1 MSKKI
6 EFFKYEVINTKKDK
20 KLIGEVFDFK
30 KVKTKGGPGD
40 GGRKP
45 GSTNKITLSKLSNKV
60 DNLTDN
66 LSKLAKIVTDG
77 FERQEKFNTRME
89 KEVSNL
95 RSDLNRIVKLNNLKH

>member
-1 MSKKI
+1 MYNMSKNNKVV
-6 EFFKYEVINTKKDK
+6 KYKVINTNIDK
-20 KLIGEVFDFK
+20 KFIGKDLDLQ
-30 KVKTKGGPGD
+30 KVKAKGGPGGD

-45 GSTNKITLSKLSNKV
+45 ASKNRMTL
-60 DNLTDN
+60 D
-66 LSKLAKIVTDG
+66 KLAKIVTDG

>member
-1 MSKKI
+1 MSIKYKIDDAKKN
-6 EFFKYEVINTKKDK
+6 KNLINDEI
-20 KLIGEVFDFK
+20 KLSRVK
-30 KVKTKGGPGD
+30 SKVGPG

-45 GSTNKITLSKLSNKV
+45 GTKNKMTL
-60 DNLTDN
+60 D
-66 LSKLAKIVTDG
+66 KLAKIVTDG

>member
-1 MSKKI
+1 MLTFCNI
-6 EFFKYEVINTKKDK
+6 TQQVNVE
-20 KLIGEVFDFK
+20 
-30 KVKTKGGPGD
+30 KVKAKCGHGSD

-45 GSTNKITLSKLSNKV
+45 GSTNKITLSKLSDKV

-66 LSKLAKIVTDG
+66 LNKLAKIVTDG